1 MIKNKS
7 KKALLIVHQKRSSV
21 GDVGMKLKQRNY
33 TLDIRRPALG
43 DELPSNMNEHDLA
56 VIYGGPMS
64 CNDNANYIKY
74 EIEWINEALKL
85 NKPFLG
91 ICLGAQMLAKNL
103 GAKVTPAY
111 DKSCEIGFFDIH
123 PNDTGA
129 KIFKNQ
135 KTFFQWHSEGFDLPN
150 GSKLLAKGNKFPNQ
164 AFCYKNAYGIQFHP
178 EVNFKM
184 HLMWLYF
191 ASYRLKEVGAQS
203 RKHQLTQRL
212 KYGKKINMWLDN
224 FLDNYLLKT

>member
-1 MIKNKS
+1 MQTIAIVDYGMGNVRS
-7 KKALLIVHQKRSSV
+7 VLKALEFVAPNDQCVLTNDSQIINDSDRVVFPGQGAMRACMVALQENDLI
-21 GDVGMKLKQRNY
+21 
-33 TLDIRRPALG
+33 
-43 DELPSNMNEHDLA
+43 E
-56 VIYGGPMS
+56 VIKVAS
-64 CNDNANYIKY
+64 K
-74 EIEWINEALKL
+74 E
-85 NKPFLG
+85 KPFLG

-123 PNDTGA
+123 PNDKGA

-135 KTFFQWHSEGFDLPN
+135 KTFFQWHSEGFDLPG
-150 GSKLLAKGNKFPNQ
+150 GSKLLARGNKFPNQ
-164 AFCYKNAYGIQFHP
+164 AFCYNNAYGIQFHP